1 MKIKFYSKLKTL
13 SKKKAEREKT
23 KGKEWYN
30 MPVGDLTEE
39 NKNDLQLIK
48 MRSSFHKDR
57 FFKSNDS
64 DSLPKFFQMGKVV
77 DDPLDF
83 YSDRVPKRQQK
94 KTILEELIED
104 AKVKK

>member
-1 MKIKFYSKLKTL
+1 
-13 SKKKAEREKT
+13 
-23 KGKEWYN
+23 

-64 DSLPKFFQMGKVV
+64 DTLPKFFQMGKVV